1 MKEKIEKFEQK
12 YRAQKRLLDSW
23 LLRDLNERT
32 LHDVIKA
39 MLINTSKDCVKF
51 ECAMDPE
58 MECISFIAPKE
69 DKTPEDAKKLK
80 HAQERLRMSIHLAK
94 VSENALGELLDEMF
108 LSDEIKSVF
117 RQDIPELYENLYYVI
132 DIENDI
138 IDNIVFSIS
147 DCYEI
152 NYKQICAIINGC
164 IIDMVEN
171 VEEYIEGI
179 QERDLYKDF
188 VKYRD
193 EWRKNRKEKA
203 DE

>member
-12 YRAQKRLLDSW
+12 YRAQERLLDSW
-23 LLRDLNERT
+23 FLRDLDERT

-69 DKTPEDAKKLK
+69 DKTPEDAKELK

-117 RQDIPELYENLYYVI
+117 RQDIPELYKNLYYVI
-132 DIENDI
+132 DIEDDI

-193 EWRKNRKEKA
+193 EWRKNRKEKT

>member
-12 YRAQKRLLDSW
+12 YRAQERLLDSW
-23 LLRDLNERT
+23 LLRDLDERT

-69 DKTPEDAKKLK
+69 DKTPEDAKELK

-94 VSENALGELLDEMF
+94 VSENALGELLNEMF

-117 RQDIPELYENLYYVI
+117 RQDIPELYKNLYYVI
-132 DIENDI
+132 DIEDDI

-193 EWRKNRKEKA
+193 EWRKNRKEKT